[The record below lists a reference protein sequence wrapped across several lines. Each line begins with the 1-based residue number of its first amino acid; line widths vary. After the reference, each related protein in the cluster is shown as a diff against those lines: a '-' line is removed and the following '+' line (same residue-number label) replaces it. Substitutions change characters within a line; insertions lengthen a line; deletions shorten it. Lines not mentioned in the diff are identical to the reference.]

1 MHCQSCK
8 NHYVFPMI
16 SSTPAMPAQCSRMPR
31 PTKGCAQLL
40 CPKAPHRSCPNT
52 MCKLCCIDRMGGC
65 IAPGHNFAALLER
78 QRGKQCQSQ
87 LPPAHNDP
95 HPRR

>member
-1 MHCQSCK
+1 TNPCPRCGCIVPVKLAKGGQYPGHHYMHCQSCK

-65 IAPGHNFAALLER
+65 I
-78 QRGKQCQSQ
+78 
-87 LPPAHNDP
+87 
-95 HPRR
+95 